1 MDDALSPILPE
12 DPARLK
18 QLVIERD
25 RTIVELEK
33 QKSELEKDLDGQIAE
48 LIKDRDHKIAELQ
61 QQREQLT
68 REREQLKKE
77 RDQKVA
83 ELELEKL
90 RVMQQLALLKKQYYG
105 PRADRVE
112 LGQLLLEFGQ
122 DLEARPVNPQDLPPG
137 AEAADPKAVRRI
149 KRGRRRLADLDLPT
163 VERIHDLSEDQKAGM
178 VKIGQEVTWQI
189 EKAPGFFFRVRHVQL
204 KYARPDLEK
213 AGENPQITL
222 AEKPL
227 QPIEKGMAGPGLLA
241 YVVTSK
247 FADYLPLYRLQN
259 IFGRAGFEIDRSTM
273 CVWAG
278 DVADLVKPV
287 YDRMVRAVLASRVI
301 ATDDTIMPM
310 LDIGKCRNA
319 RMWVYRGD
327 HEHPYNVFDFT
338 LSRSR
343 DGPAKFLG
351 DYNGTLLA
359 DAYGGYDGIA
369 IEKSIVLAG
378 CWAHARRKVVDS
390 HDLCPEIAGPILL
403 RIRRLFALEESIKRC
418 PVAERLAARQE
429 KSVPVLAELHELLLS
444 AKEKLLPKH
453 PLAQA
458 IGYVLNQWKP
468 LNTFVADGAVDLDNN
483 LAEQEMK
490 RQALNRKN
498 SLFVGNERGGRNAA
512 ILSSITSTCR
522 RHNVDPQ
529 FYLTQLLTNLPK
541 TPMSEVDDWL
551 PDAFKRRNL
560 DPAAA
565 YAEALSALRR

>member
-1 MDDALSPILPE
+1 MDDAYSLVLPD
-12 DPARLK
+12 DPSSLK
-18 QLVIERD
+18 QLVIEHREHLRQRD
-25 RTIVELEK
+25 VRIADLEK
-33 QKSELEKDLDGQIAE
+33 QREELSKERDRQIAE
-48 LIKDRDHKIAELQ
+48 LEKAR
-61 QQREQLT
+61 
-68 REREQLKKE
+68 
-77 RDQKVA
+77 A

-90 RVMQQLALLKKQYYG
+90 RLAHQLQQLKKQYYG
-105 PRADRVE
+105 PRADRVD

-122 DLEARPVNPQDLPPG
+122 DMEARPVNPQDLPPQT
-137 AEAADPKAVRRI
+137 EAVDPQAVRRV
-149 KRGRRRLADLDLPT
+149 KRGRRKLADLDLPT
-163 VERIHDLSEDQKAGM
+163 VEKVHDLGEDQKAGL

-189 EKAPGFFFRVRHVQL
+189 ERAPGFFYRIKHIQL

-241 YVVTSK
+241 YVITSK

-287 YDRMVRAVLASRVI
+287 YDAMVQRVLASQVI

-310 LDIGKCRNA
+310 LDVGRCRQA

-327 HEHPYNVFDFT
+327 KQNPFNIFDFT

-343 DGPAKFLG
+343 DGPAAFLA
-351 DYNGTLLA
+351 DYQGTLLA

-369 IEKSIVLAG
+369 IEKSLVLAG
-378 CWAHARRKVVDS
+378 CWAHGRRKVVDS

-403 RIRRLFALEESIKRC
+403 RIRRLFAIEEPIKNWEPER
-418 PVAERLAARQE
+418 RLAVRQE
-429 KSVPVLAELHELLLS
+429 KSMPVLAELHELLLS
-444 AKEKLLPKH
+444 GKQKLLPKH

-458 IGYVLNQWKP
+458 IGYLLNQWKP
-468 LNTFVADGAVDLDNN
+468 LNTFVMDGAVDIDNN

-490 RQALNRKN
+490 RQAINRKN
-498 SLFVGNERGGRNAA
+498 SLFVGNQRGGRNAA

-529 FYLTQLLTNLPK
+529 FYLTQLLTNLPR
-541 TPMSEVDDWL
+541 TSMSEVDDWL

-565 YAEALSALRR
+565 YAEALASLRR